1 MDKKETSKDNKK
13 KASFKFGFVEEPTNI
28 YELLGF
34 IAFLIFVAYII
45 TITRQ
50 ENSNS
55 GHIYNHM

>member
-45 TITRQ
+45 TITR
-50 ENSNS
+50 
-55 GHIYNHM
+55 